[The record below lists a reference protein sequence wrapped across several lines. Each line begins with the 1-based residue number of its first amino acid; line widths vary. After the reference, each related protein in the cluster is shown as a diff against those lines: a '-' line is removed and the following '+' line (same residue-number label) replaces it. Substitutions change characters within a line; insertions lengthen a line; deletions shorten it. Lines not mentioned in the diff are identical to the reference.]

1 MNTNIDRF
9 NVLHFAWEKRAPLK
23 GPDMPQLINQPRG
36 HRRAGSMLMPVL
48 LATLVL
54 VGCGKALLSP
64 DDERSQFDRYDTV
77 RNQYASQTV
86 EDEFGR
92 VKPNLR
98 NRLSPKD

>member
-1 MNTNIDRF
+1 MLLLC
-9 NVLHFAWEKRAPLK
+9 VLVTPA
-23 GPDMPQLINQPRG
+23 
-36 HRRAGSMLMPVL
+36 
-48 LATLVL
+48 L
-54 VGCGKALLSP
+54 VGCGRSLLSP

-77 RNQYASQTV
+77 RNQYAQQTI